1 MVRDT
6 TKKIY
11 SQTKN
16 LSKMKQVQ
24 LFLLLFVLNVNSFG
38 QAHEASAN
46 KSVDS
51 FITNK
56 MKALS
61 IPGMAVAVVKSG
73 KIIKLSTYGMANLE
87 WGTKVTEHTNFQIA
101 SCTKLLTSTLLLK
114 TIYSGKLKL
123 NDFIEKYVD
132 TIPAAWKGLQIKHLI
147 SHSSGLKEFSGDTYA
162 STAVVVK
169 ALKDS
174 TLEYIPGNGQHY
186 AQSDFMLMGY
196 ILEKVYGKPFTKL
209 LDDEIAVPLQMTDGG
224 YDMEQ
229 KAGSFM
235 RTNLIKEKVTTYYVL
250 EGKLLAYKY
259 IYPQYTYTAGGYFA
273 SITDMANW
281 AIGLDNETLFS
292 KAFSHQYIYG
302 KDSIGHQI
310 SDFTKVGWALESE
323 NGIQYAGHAGGPGLA
338 DVWRFPKESYTFIVL
353 TNDGEVLPNFARAI
367 ASFYIVNL
375 PAKLKIEKFER

>member
-1 MVRDT
+1 
-6 TKKIY
+6 
-11 SQTKN
+11 
-16 LSKMKQVQ
+16 MKQVQ
-24 LFLLLFVLNVNSFG
+24 LFLLLLIKINSFG
-38 QAHEASAN
+38 QAHEAVAN

-51 FITNK
+51 FISNK
-56 MKALS
+56 MKTLR

-73 KIIKLSTYGMANLE
+73 QIIKMSTYGMANLE
-87 WGTKVTEHTNFQIA
+87 WGTKVTKHTNFQIA

-114 TIYSGKLKL
+114 AIYKGKLKL

-132 TIPAAWKGLQIKHLI
+132 SIPGEWKGLQIKHLI

-162 STAVVVK
+162 STLAVVK

-186 AQSDFMLMGY
+186 AQADFMLMGY
-196 ILEKVYGKPFTKL
+196 ILEKVYGKPFTNL
-209 LDDEIAVPLQMTDGG
+209 LNDEIAVPLKMTDGG

-229 KAGSFM
+229 KTGSFM
-235 RTNLIKEKVTTYYVL
+235 RTNLIREKVTTYYDL
-250 EGKLLAYKY
+250 QGALLAYKY

-281 AIGLDNETLFS
+281 AIGLDKETLFT
-292 KAFSHQYIYG
+292 KDFSHEYIYE

-310 SDFTKVGWALESE
+310 SDFTKVGWALENE
-323 NGIQYAGHAGGPGLA
+323 NEIQYAGHAGGPGLG
-338 DVWRFPKESYTFIVL
+338 DVWRFSKEGYTFIVL
-353 TNDGEVLPNFARAI
+353 TNDGELLPNFARAI
-367 ASFYIVNL
+367 ASFYIKNL